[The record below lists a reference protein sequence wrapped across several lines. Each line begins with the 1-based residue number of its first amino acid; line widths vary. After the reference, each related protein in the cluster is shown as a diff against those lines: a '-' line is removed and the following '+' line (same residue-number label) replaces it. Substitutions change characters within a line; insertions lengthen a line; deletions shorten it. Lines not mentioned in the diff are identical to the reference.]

1 MDPSYLIEKFHTVI
15 LGWFMKSVVSIHHQ
29 TSMLYNYRHC
39 NYSLIATVHDMRVS
53 VGRGTS
59 LKNVLRHENRRVE
72 EQEKHTLRTTKRCSE
87 WCMSSEQ
94 LLGNVSA
101 ITTTYER
108 PTLLLSEIPRHIK
121 SVCFFSQISEF
132 KSVPRPMYKYARTY
146 IRADQYLAKWKMDIH
161 HNRCRSQGWLSVLHR
176 STSIKVVSIKD
187 RYAMHNEFLNVHAG
201 LPQHFCRSY
210 CSRHRAF
217 ENYSS
222 APLGRNCDR
231 KTRLFWYKACRKI
244 NRSWLCPI

>member
-101 ITTTYER
+101 ITTTYEL

-132 KSVPRPMYKYARTY
+132 KSVPRAPLNLPTDVQVRAY
-146 IRADQYLAKWKMDIH
+146 IHTCGSIS
-161 HNRCRSQGWLSVLHR
+161 SQMKDGHPPQSLPFTGVTFS
-176 STSIKVVSIKD
+176 STSQYEYQGRLNQGSVCHVQRIPQRTCRASTT
-187 RYAMHNEFLNVHAG
+187 FLPILLLQA
-201 LPQHFCRSY
+201 
-210 CSRHRAF
+210 
-217 ENYSS
+217 SS
-222 APLGRNCDR
+222 VWELQ
-231 KTRLFWYKACRKI
+231 
-244 NRSWLCPI
+244 